1 MYEQFFMLDKEL
13 LIGINGFHNHVFD
26 TIMLFVSS
34 KFGWIPLYLLL
45 VFIIIKDYRRNSWIV
60 FFVVGLTIV
69 ISDLSSVYL
78 FKNVFQRLRPCYND
92 ELSGLLHMVKP
103 CGGKYGFISSHAAN
117 SFAFAFLIIFLLK
130 EKHRWIWIVMLLYA
144 TIISYSR
151 VYLGVHYPSD
161 VIGGAAIGAL
171 IGVGV
176 YRLFNILPVRSKNP
190 VISNNKEDQ

>member
-1 MYEQFFMLDKEL
+1 MLDKEL